1 MATKSS
7 TNSPQ
12 RSVTPIGLMHLGVVY
27 VVWSS
32 TYLAIRIAVREGSG
46 FPPFTMAIMR
56 VAAASAILFVWAWVS
71 KKRIKLD
78 KREVLILGLSGLL
91 LWTGGNGLVTWAE
104 QHAESGLAAIVLASL
119 TIWVAVIEAVIDRR
133 APSKLLAGSL
143 LAGLSGIAVLTYPT
157 LQSGVRADIFSLLA
171 LIGATISWGIGTV
184 LQTRNHVDVSAR
196 VSAAYQMAAG
206 GVGFAILLFL
216 FDEPAP
222 TPTTEAWLAWG
233 YLVLFGAVL
242 AFTSYVSALR
252 MLPTKIV
259 MTYAYVNPVLAVF
272 LGWIVLREG
281 ITGWTVMGAI
291 LVLSGVAGVFRE
303 RYQESTN

>member
-1 MATKSS
+1 MAAKSG
-7 TNSPQ
+7 TNTPQ
-12 RSVTPIGLMHLGVVY
+12 RSVTPKGLLHLGVVY

-46 FPPFTMAIMR
+46 FPPFTMALMR
-56 VAAASAILFVWAWVS
+56 VIAASAILFFWAWLS

-78 KREVLILGLSGLL
+78 RRETLILGLSGLL

-104 QHAESGLAAIVLASL
+104 QQAESGLAAIVLASL
-119 TIWVAVIEAVIDRR
+119 TIWVAIIEAVIDRR
-133 APSKLLAGSL
+133 APSQFLAGSL
-143 LAGLSGIAVLTYPT
+143 ILGLSGIAILYYPA
-157 LQSGVRADIFSLLA
+157 LKSGGRADMLSLLA
-171 LIGATISWGIGTV
+171 LIGATVSWGLGTV
-184 LQTRNHVDVSAR
+184 LQTRNHVEVSAR

-206 GVGFAILLFL
+206 GVGFVILLLL
-216 FDEPAP
+216 FREPTP

-242 AFTSYVSALR
+242 AFTSYVTALR

-281 ITGWTVMGAI
+281 ITVWTVLGI
-291 LVLSGVAGVFRE
+291 VLVLSGVAGVFRE
-303 RYQESTN
+303 RRQENTS